1 MSKHYYRKAIP
12 ASKIRDSAGEVI
24 PFEALSTSYG
34 FIELDDSDSKQKQWA
49 GELDKMEVQNK
60 GGVSRITEA
69 QFAEL
74 YVQKKTLLKPLLP
87 SWLGGTAGDG
97 RQSLNP
103 GNQTSSDTNGKRVN
117 PAVVDKS
124 KDQPTTKQ
132 MPVLVDPKPL
142 VGKLPKPEPAAV

>member
-24 PFEALSTSYG
+24 PFEALTTSYG
-34 FIELDDSDSKQKQWA
+34 FIELDDSNPKHKMWV
-49 GELDKMEVQNK
+49 GELDKMETQEK
-60 GGVSRITEA
+60 GGISKITEA

-97 RQSLNP
+97 RQSLIP
-103 GNQTSSDTNGKRVN
+103 GNQISGDTNGKRAN
-117 PAVVDKS
+117 PVEAAKS
-124 KDQPTTKQ
+124 KDQPTVKQ
-132 MPVLVDPKPL
+132 MPASVDPKPTA
-142 VGKLPKPEPAAV
+142 GKLPKPELAAA